1 MKYILTLMVFIL
13 FALSRSTYAESDF
26 ATGNQALS
34 SSASVHF
41 VIKIPPTMFVRI
53 GNTMPNS
60 KMTAGEIQ
68 TPLSVRVLSNTGTIL
83 LSSSKSQYLEAANL
97 KLIKN
102 LDTSFNHQEAT
113 PITYTAA
120 MP

>member
-1 MKYILTLMVFIL
+1 MKYILTLMVLIL

-41 VIKIPPTMFVRI
+41 VIKIPPTMSMQI
-53 GNTMPNS
+53 GDTTSKS
-60 KMTAGEIQ
+60 KMAGGSVQ

-97 KLIKN
+97 KLIKK
-102 LDTSFNHQEAT
+102 LDTNRNNQDAT

>member
-1 MKYILTLMVFIL
+1 MVLIL

-41 VIKIPPTMFVRI
+41 VIKIPPTMFVQI
-53 GNTMPNS
+53 GDTMPKS
-60 KMTAGEIQ
+60 KMAAG
-68 TPLSVRVLSNTGTIL
+68 SVKTSLTIRVLSNTGTIL
-83 LSSSKSQYLEAANL
+83 LSSSKKQYLEAANL

-102 LDTSFNHQEAT
+102 LDADVKHQEAT
-113 PITYTAA
+113 PVTYTAA